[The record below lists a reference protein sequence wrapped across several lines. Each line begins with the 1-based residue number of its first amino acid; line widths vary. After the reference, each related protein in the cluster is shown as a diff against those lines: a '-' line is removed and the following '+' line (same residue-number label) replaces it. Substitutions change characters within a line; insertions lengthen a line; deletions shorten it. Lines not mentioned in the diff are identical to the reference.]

1 MTLKGEPSFIPSSTE
16 MQAFSDYHLLPQLS
30 STLRDSGYRVEPTM
44 NDACGWDQPRV
55 SAPRKRISKD
65 PPCGPLTS
73 NRFKRLNIE
82 PVSQC
87 TNDLPTEWESLLGE
101 TNTDRLEPG
110 KNGATAQVRDIDPS
124 PSDVTSDAESK
135 KCVTEACKNSTK
147 NFLHVGLL
155 NVNSINDK
163 KFDYIVK
170 FLERAPFAIAVLTEL
185 SSENTDTTHIL
196 EKHEKYPII
205 SCPLNRRVGLAI
217 SSAWRH
223 CVEIVDTWRF
233 EEKRKR
239 SSQIAVQV
247 TTYRI
252 TFSTTVIT
260 VSGIYIVPEATV
272 AAKTA
277 MCQKIG

>member
-135 KCVTEACKNSTK
+135 KCVTEACKNSTR
-147 NFLHVGLL
+147 NF
-155 NVNSINDK
+155 
-163 KFDYIVK
+163 
-170 FLERAPFAIAVLTEL
+170 
-185 SSENTDTTHIL
+185 
-196 EKHEKYPII
+196 
-205 SCPLNRRVGLAI
+205 
-217 SSAWRH
+217 
-223 CVEIVDTWRF
+223 
-233 EEKRKR
+233 
-239 SSQIAVQV
+239 
-247 TTYRI
+247 
-252 TFSTTVIT
+252 
-260 VSGIYIVPEATV
+260 
-272 AAKTA
+272 
-277 MCQKIG
+277 